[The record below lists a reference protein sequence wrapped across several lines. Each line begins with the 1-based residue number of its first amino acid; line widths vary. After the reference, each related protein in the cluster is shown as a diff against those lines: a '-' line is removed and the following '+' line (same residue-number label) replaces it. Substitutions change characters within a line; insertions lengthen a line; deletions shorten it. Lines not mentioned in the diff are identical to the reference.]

1 VTSEER
7 PSDEDLFA
15 ASRELIGDDEAEAA
29 RHRQVQARRSAEAG
43 RAVLGPGLIIGR
55 SWPMP
60 RQLTRLF
67 GLVCGVTA
75 VLLLAVSDGR
85 WLWAAFA
92 AALVVGLVLGLRV
105 MRSKVVLEAHGIR
118 VQGVFRT
125 SRFDA
130 EQIRD
135 IEVVDDTPATLQA
148 RVGRIPR
155 IQTCQLVLANGRRV
169 PLSTARVNLR
179 TAQNNLQDP
188 ELSQLRDVLE
198 AWLSQVREQQASS

>member
-1 VTSEER
+1 
-7 PSDEDLFA
+7 
-15 ASRELIGDDEAEAA
+15 
-29 RHRQVQARRSAEAG
+29 
-43 RAVLGPGLIIGR
+43 
-55 SWPMP
+55 MP